1 MNAEMLD
8 ALGGIET
15 KPFGAFN
22 PANGAVGGQGGG
34 QQQPAYAAQRQQP
47 QQNTNIL
54 DRESLVGDDARV
66 RFAD

>member
-22 PANGAVGGQGGG
+22 PANGAMGGQG
-34 QQQPAYAAQRQQP
+34 QQQPAYAAQRQP
-47 QQNTNIL
+47 PQNTNIL
-54 DRESLVGDDARV
+54 DRESGRLVTIRDSV
-66 RFAD
+66 R